1 MWMTILRHSSR
12 SSAWSEFRHPMRY
25 FDAVNFDADA
35 PAGSVFR
42 IDPVRVPKVKNALRV
57 IGSLIVGFLTMG
69 FGPSPSSRQLM
80 VRLVATGEALGEF
93 KWSDGGIL
101 FQDLDLLTA
110 GKFAEQWLPE
120 ADLALD
126 KR

>member
-1 MWMTILRHSSR
+1 M
-12 SSAWSEFRHPMRY
+12 A
-25 FDAVNFDADA
+25 FDPER

-42 IDPVRVPKVKNALRV
+42 IDPVRVPKLKNALRV
-57 IGSLIVGFLTMG
+57 IGSLIVGLLTLG
-69 FGPSPSSRQLM
+69 FGPSPSSQQLV
-80 VRLVATGEALGEF
+80 VRLVATGETLGEF

-101 FQDLDLLTA
+101 FQDLDSLTA

-120 ADLALD
+120 AALVPD